1 MYFDLNDILFTLVNE
16 PDQSKRDLYA
26 FCFKNSRHVREALEA
41 LRLIPNIEAV
51 RAQYGKSEPVDL
63 EVLSVTTNPATEKEE
78 EPRKL
83 LT

>member
-1 MYFDLNDILFTLVNE
+1 MYFDLNSILSILVDE
-16 PDQSKRDLYA
+16 PDQSKRSLYA
-26 FCFKNSRHVREALEA
+26 FCFKNSHHVREALEA
-41 LRLIPNIEAV
+41 LSMIPNIEAV

-78 EPRKL
+78 ESRKL